1 MTVAAA
7 AACSGDEA
15 FSGGLL
21 ARVTAV
27 YLGLAALMVLV
38 ALLVFSALAWWY
50 VSMLSDELLIP
61 RVMLAFA
68 LAQLLLLPG
77 GWLTARLLWRRARS
91 LWALRPGRGLA
102 TRVMALLLRT
112 FGEGWA
118 LFFVFSSLAAAAV
131 VAIAGDQLVVLD
143 SNLVRLVA
151 GYPAFLQT
159 FGFLLLGV
167 LLVALGASLAA
178 MALLMGGLFADGL
191 TMLLQLADDTHDIRE
206 RLEAAERVAD
216 DGLVARR

>member
-1 MTVAAA
+1 VAQTTAPA
-7 AACSGDEA
+7 TAEP

-21 ARVTAV
+21 ARVSAV
-27 YLGLAALMVLV
+27 YLGLTALMVLV
-38 ALLVFSALAWWY
+38 ALLAFSAVAWWY
-50 VSMLSDELLIP
+50 VSMLSDALLTT
-61 RVMLAFA
+61 RVMLAFV

-77 GWLTARLLWRRARS
+77 GWLTARLLWRRARA
-91 LWALRPGRGLA
+91 LWALRPGRRLA

-112 FGEGWA
+112 FGECWA
-118 LFFVFSSLAAAAV
+118 LFFVFTSLAVAAV

-143 SNLVRLVA
+143 SDLVRLVA

-178 MALLMGGLFADGL
+178 LALLMGGFFADGL